1 MKKRLMMLFTYL
13 LIGIGL
19 VTAQSKKVSGIV
31 LSEEDGLP
39 IIGATVL
46 VQGTSLGTIT
56 DIDGNFTIN
65 NVSESAKMIEV
76 SYIGMKSQ
84 VLPIKTDMKVVLVS
98 DTKVL
103 DEVMV
108 VLLVKLRNRH
118 LQDQQQL

>member
-1 MKKRLMMLFTYL
+1 MMLFTYL